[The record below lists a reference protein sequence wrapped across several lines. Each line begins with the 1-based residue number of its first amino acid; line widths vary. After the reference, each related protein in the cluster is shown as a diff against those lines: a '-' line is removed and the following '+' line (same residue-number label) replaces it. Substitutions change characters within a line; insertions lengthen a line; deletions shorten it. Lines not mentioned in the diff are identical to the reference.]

1 MEETT
6 PEDRELIN
14 WFLGQTFPDGPFQV
28 NQYTKTENMAH
39 MVALAIAH
47 VKRGN
52 LTSRALLKELKI
64 KLEQEKPAG

>member
-1 MEETT
+1 MEEITS
-6 PEDRELIN
+6 EDRELTN

-39 MVALAIAH
+39 MVALAIGH

-52 LTSRALLKELKI
+52 LTSRALLEELKI
-64 KLEQEKPAG
+64 KIEQEKPAG